1 MMKQEVHTDNFLSLI
16 VQISLKLPVIII
28 LQNLQPH

>member
-1 MMKQEVHTDNFLSLI
+1 MKQEVHTDNFLSLI
-16 VQISLKLPVIII
+16 VQILLKLLVIII